1 MSSSPEFKW
10 EHYLDL
16 ADELAASQAA
26 GEARLR
32 SAISRAY
39 YAAFHVA
46 MRFLQDNRQYTPTL
60 SGKDHGNVWRI
71 YKTGPGTGIERRQIG
86 NRGFQLLR
94 DREQADYR
102 VPLASSKDS
111 AWKAAEFAL
120 LNAKYIV
127 ASVNGIRTRMQAK
140 LGPQS
145 GDSTSTGTTSD
156 PAGPEQIA

>member
-26 GEARLR
+26 GEAKLR

-46 MRFLQDNRQYTPTL
+46 MRFLQDNKQYTPTL
-60 SGKDHGNVWRI
+60 SGKDHGNVWRM

-102 VPLASSKDS
+102 VPLASSKGS
-111 AWKAAEFAL
+111 AWKTAEFAL

-127 ASVNGIRTRMQAK
+127 ASVNGIRTK
-140 LGPQS
+140 LQTKQKPQDS
-145 GDSTSTGTTSD
+145 DSTSTDTSGD
-156 PAGPEQIA
+156 QTGSEQIA

>member
-16 ADELAASQAA
+16 AEQLADSQEA
-26 GEARLR
+26 GEPKLR

-46 MRFLQDNRQYTPTL
+46 MQLLRDNQEYTPTL
-60 SGKDHGNVWRI
+60 SGKDHGNVWRR
-71 YKTGPGTGIERRQIG
+71 YKTGPGTGIERKQIG

-102 VPLASSKDS
+102 VPLACSKGS
-111 AWKAAEFAL
+111 AWKTAEFAL
-120 LNAKYIV
+120 LNARYIV
-127 ASVNGIRTRMQAK
+127 ASVNGIRTRQQAK
-140 LGPQS
+140 QRPQGS
-145 GDSTSTGTTSD
+145 DSTATGPD
-156 PAGPEQIA
+156 GAGAGPEETV